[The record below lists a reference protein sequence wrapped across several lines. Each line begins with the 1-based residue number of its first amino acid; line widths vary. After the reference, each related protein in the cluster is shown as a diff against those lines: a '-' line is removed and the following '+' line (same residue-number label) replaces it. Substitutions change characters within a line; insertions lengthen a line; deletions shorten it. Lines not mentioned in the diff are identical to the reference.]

1 MTAVNEADQMVST
14 ALDRAAAGAQQR
26 ARLEQLGERIAQ
38 LSAQISAATYE
49 LLVMLREFDEQGG
62 WNSGFLSCAHWLCW
76 RVGLDVGAAREKLRV
91 ARALGALPQLAAAMR
106 RGELSYSKVRA
117 LTRIATPANEECLL
131 TFGRAGTAA
140 HVERLVRGMRR
151 VDRLAAGEDERRRHA
166 SRYLRAYTDQDGM
179 VVVTGRLA
187 PEAGAALL
195 RALDAGVEKLYGPRT
210 KLPACAARAGAE
222 TPHTPRT
229 SSPAGTVRA
238 GGDAL
243 DQPCTSQAFFASRT
257 GAEALPAP
265 HTRVPSGAACA
276 DAETLNRAPT
286 SQASGAEQ
294 AGGAALPGPHTGQVS
309 DYGAAADDTDD
320 TSPEQRR
327 ADALGLVA
335 ESALAAGLDPGSRG
349 DRYQVVVHVDAEAL
363 PAGGAGESWL
373 QDGTHVSAETCRRL
387 ACDSA
392 QVVMRHAA
400 DGTVLDVGRRTRA
413 ISPALRRALEHR
425 DGGCRFPGCARR
437 VCDAHHVQAWA
448 DGGATNLANTVLL
461 CRRHHRAVHE
471 EGFSM
476 RLAPDGTARF
486 DRPDGRPLPQA
497 PTLPAAAEEPIAALA
512 AHLARHDVVVDTGAT
527 LPDWWGDPVD
537 YAWAID
543 WLLYLAAGTSAS
555 IAS

>member
-1 MTAVNEADQMVST
+1 MTPDHEADQMVST
-14 ALDRAAAGAQQR
+14 AIESAVGEAQQR
-26 ARLEQLGERIAQ
+26 ARLEQLGERIAL

-91 ARALGALPQLAAAMR
+91 ARALGALPHLAAAMR

-117 LTRIATPANEECLL
+117 LTRIATPANEDYLL

-151 VDRLAAGEDERRRHA
+151 VNRLAAGEDERRRHA

-195 RALDAGVEKLYGPRT
+195 RALDAGVEKLYGPRASQPSST
-210 KLPACAARAGAE
+210 ARA
-222 TPHTPRT
+222 
-229 SSPAGTVRA
+229 S
-238 GGDAL
+238 
-243 DQPCTSQAFFASRT
+243 
-257 GAEALPAP
+257 AEALHSPAIGA
-265 HTRVPSGAACA
+265 PSGAK
-276 DAETLNRAPT
+276 TLDRPG
-286 SQASGAEQ
+286 ASPASDTEQ
-294 AGGAALPGPHTGQVS
+294 PGGAALYGPHTGQLS
-309 DYGAAADDTDD
+309 GDGAAADDTDD

-373 QDGTHVSAETCRRL
+373 ADGTHVSAETCRRL
-387 ACDSA
+387 ACDA
-392 QVVMRHAA
+392 ARVVMRHAA
-400 DGTVLDVGRRTRA
+400 DGAVLDVGRRTRA

-425 DGGCRFPGCARR
+425 DGGCRFPGCGRR
-437 VCDAHHVQAWA
+437 VCDAHHVRAWA

-471 EGFSM
+471 EGFSL

-486 DRPDGRPLPQA
+486 YRPGGRPLPQA
-497 PTLPAAAEEPIAALA
+497 PALPAAAEEPAAVLAAL
-512 AHLARHDVVVDTGAT
+512 LARLDVAVDGGAT
-527 LPDWWGDPVD
+527 LPDWWGYPVD

-543 WLLYLAAGTSAS
+543 WLLYLDAGSLTPVAN
-555 IAS
+555 